1 MTIREMIC
9 PFYLI
14 VDRDFIVDTLL
25 NNKKSIYNFNEE
37 DKRIAEIETECKV
50 FYSYNKHISI
60 WKISFYEN
68 NSLAYVNPITEVN
81 SRL

>member
-1 MTIREMIC
+1 MIS

-14 VDRDFIVDTLL
+14 VDRDFIIDTFL
-25 NNKKSIYNFNEE
+25 NNKESIYKFNSE
-37 DKRIAEIETECKV
+37 DRRIAEIETDCKG
-50 FYSYNKHISI
+50 FHTYNKHVTI

-68 NSLAYVNPITEVN
+68 RALAFINPILEVN

>member
-1 MTIREMIC
+1 MIS

-14 VDRDFIVDTLL
+14 VDRDFIIDTLL
-25 NNKKSIYNFNEE
+25 NNKESIYKFNSE
-37 DKRIAEIETECKV
+37 DRRIAEIETDCKG
-50 FYSYNKHISI
+50 FHTYNKHITI

-68 NSLAYVNPITEVN
+68 QTVAFINPILDVN

>member
-1 MTIREMIC
+1 MIS

-14 VDRDFIVDTLL
+14 VDRDFIIDTLL
-25 NNKKSIYNFNEE
+25 NNKESIYKFNSE
-37 DKRIAEIETECKV
+37 DRRIAEIETDCKG
-50 FYSYNKHISI
+50 FHTYNKHITI

-68 NSLAYVNPITEVN
+68 QAVAFINPILEVN